1 MHANSDKA
9 YPTCTIIQAW
19 LWSAVIDV
27 DITSVSLPPS
37 NTRAS
42 EASQTILKA
51 VIRHVYIVYITTCD
65 IWIAGLLLYYVVHA
79 LLLLYCSHCM
89 FLCFDKG

>member
-42 EASQTILKA
+42 EASHSILKA
-51 VIRHVYIVYITTCD
+51 LIHHMCIVYITTCD
-65 IWIAGLLLYYVVHA
+65 IYSLYFVRFTACDTGILIIA
-79 LLLLYCSHCM
+79 
-89 FLCFDKG
+89 